1 MSKTKG
7 VEMTDIL
14 IMGET
19 LVEIMRDREGVELYD
34 EGLFRG
40 PFPSGAPAIC
50 ASAAARLGSRVA
62 LISGVGNDDFG
73 KCILDRMKELK
84 VDTSHVV
91 INDTVSTGCAFVTY
105 FSDGSRKFLFHM
117 GNTPAVEAKAPGKDD
132 FSGVKYM
139 HIMGCSL
146 MAKKEFA
153 DEILKTMHIYGENGA
168 KISFDPNIR
177 TELKGN
183 GDLDRILEEVLQSTS
198 IFLPGREELLT
209 FTGQKDV
216 ESAVNKCFSYPK
228 MEIVLMKDGSR
239 GSTLFRKG
247 EEPLS
252 CPVYKVKQA
261 DATGAG
267 DCFDGA
273 FLAGLVQGLP
283 LDRAVKNASAAGA
296 LNAAAFGPMEGDISP
311 ETVEKMISQDL

>member
-1 MSKTKG
+1 
-7 VEMTDIL
+7 MTDIL

-19 LVEIMRDREGVELYD
+19 LVEIMRDREGVELYE

-50 ASAAARLGSRVA
+50 ASAAARLGSKVA

-73 KCILDRMKELK
+73 KNILDRMKEIG
-84 VDTSHVV
+84 VDTSHVIV
-91 INDTVSTGCAFVTY
+91 NDTVSTGCAFVTY
-105 FSDGSRKFLFHM
+105 FEDGSRKFLFHM

-132 FSGVKYM
+132 FDGVKYM

-153 DEILKTMHIYGENGA
+153 DEILKTMHIYEEKGA

-183 GDLDRILEEVLQSTS
+183 GDLDRILEEVLNCTS

-209 FTGQKDV
+209 FTGQADV
-216 ESAVNKCFSYPK
+216 EAAIQKCFTYPK
-228 MEIVLMKDGSR
+228 MEMVLMKNGSK
-239 GSTLFRKG
+239 GSTLYRKG

-273 FLAGLVQGLP
+273 FLSALVKGEELTKA
-283 LDRAVKNASAAGA
+283 LKMASAAGA
-296 LNAAAFGPMEGDISP
+296 LNAAAFGPMEGD
-311 ETVEKMISQDL
+311 

>member
-1 MSKTKG
+1 
-7 VEMTDIL
+7 MTDIL
-14 IMGET
+14 IMGEAI
-19 LVEIMRDREGVELYD
+19 VEIMRDKEGEELYK

-62 LISGVGNDDFG
+62 LISGVGDDDFG

-84 VDTSHVV
+84 IDTSHVIV
-91 INDTVSTGCAFVTY
+91 NKTVSTGCAFVTY

-132 FSGVKYM
+132 FEYVKFM

-153 DEILKTMHIYGENGA
+153 DEILKTMHIFEEKGA
-168 KISFDPNIR
+168 DISFDPNIR

-183 GDLDRILEEVLQSTS
+183 GDLDRILEEVLTSAS

-209 FTGQKDV
+209 FTGQTDV
-216 ESAVNKCFSYPK
+216 ASAVRKCFTYPK
-228 MEIVLMKDGSR
+228 MKMVVMKDGSR
-239 GSTLFRKG
+239 GSTLFTKDG
-247 EEPLS
+247 ESVS
-252 CPVYKVKQA
+252 CPVYKVEQA
-261 DATGAG
+261 DPTGAG

-273 FLAGLVQGLP
+273 FLASLVQDIP
-283 LDRAVKNASAAGA
+283 LLQALKTASAAGA

-311 ETVEKMISQDL
+311 ETITTMIDG